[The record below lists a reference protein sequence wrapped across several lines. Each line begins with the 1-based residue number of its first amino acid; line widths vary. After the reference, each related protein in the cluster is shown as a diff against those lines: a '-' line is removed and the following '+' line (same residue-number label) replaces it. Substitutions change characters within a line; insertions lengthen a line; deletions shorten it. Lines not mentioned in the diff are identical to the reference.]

1 LPLSRD
7 LTVVPKG
14 DPRELMQRLR
24 ANNAGQVVLIVGHTD
39 TLPGLIKA
47 LGYPGE
53 IKIAPEDYGNVFI
66 VTPRGEGA
74 PGFLRLRY

>member
-1 LPLSRD
+1 
-7 LTVVPKG
+7 
-14 DPRELMQRLR
+14 
-24 ANNAGQVVLIVGHTD
+24 VVLIVGHTD